1 MTMRAVATLA
11 IAALAAAGCGEERG
25 PGGRAAGTTPTPV
38 AAGATTVGDAV
49 AVVTVSLSDY
59 ALAPASPR
67 VARHG
72 VIAFVATNDG
82 ETTHALAVDSPTG
95 EVSAREALGEAEVV
109 LDAAASPGL
118 PAGCLAF
125 YKDRFESLGGPVD
138 RCR

>member
-1 MTMRAVATLA
+1 MPSPSLTMRYGSQDLN
-11 IAALAAAGCGEERG
+11 LK
-25 PGGRAAGTTPTPV
+25 
-38 AAGATTVGDAV
+38 
-49 AVVTVSLSDY
+49 
-59 ALAPASPR
+59 PAR
-67 VARHG
+67 LVH
-72 VIAFVATNDG
+72 
-82 ETTHALAVDSPTG
+82 SPTG

>member
-1 MTMRAVATLA
+1 MTPRAIATLA

-49 AVVTVSLSDY
+49 AVVSVSLSDY

-67 VARHG
+67 IARHG

-95 EVSAREALGEAEVV
+95 EVSTKRLRPGEQGTLSLRLPPGTYKWLCPVADHERRGMVGRVRVAE
-109 LDAAASPGL
+109 
-118 PAGCLAF
+118 
-125 YKDRFESLGGPVD
+125 
-138 RCR
+138 